1 MLYLKSLGMKRTSC
15 QLNDVFAVL
24 AQTAVKLPSRGQDAV
39 VAIAVAAIALGTSS
53 KSVGD
58 SAIVIGSSAMTQV
71 TGAVVMVSH
80 ASATGELLQ
89 CAGTLA

>member
-1 MLYLKSLGMKRTSC
+1 M
-15 QLNDVFAVL
+15 NDVFAVL

-58 SAIVIGSSAMTQV
+58 SAVVLGSIAMTQV
-71 TGAVVMVSH
+71 TGAVVMASH

-89 CAGTLA
+89 CAGALA